1 MICGAIG
8 RYHIHLGHIRQIF
21 GFDEEGSDLAAL
33 GVLIREDGV
42 LFVCDPY
49 VNPNP
54 SLEQICQMTL
64 KAAEQVRRFGLTP
77 KVALLS
83 HSSFGAGTTDSAYKM
98 RQATAWLH
106 KNAPDLEV
114 EGEMHADAALSE
126 AIRQQIFPNSKL
138 QGEANLLVMP
148 CLDSANIAFNM
159 AKSLW
164 NALTVG
170 PILLGCS
177 KPVHIVTPSVT
188 PRGLVNM
195 AALAV
200 VDAGLKG

>member
-1 MICGAIG
+1 M
-8 RYHIHLGHIRQIF
+8 
-21 GFDEEGSDLAAL
+21 AA
-33 GVLIREDGV
+33 D
-42 LFVCDPY
+42 
-49 VNPNP
+49 
-54 SLEQICQMTL
+54 
-64 KAAEQVRRFGLTP
+64 QVRRFGIVP
-77 KVALLS
+77 KIALLS
-83 HSSFGAGTTDSAYKM
+83 HSSFGAGMTDSALKM

-106 KNAPDLEV
+106 ENAPDLEV

-126 AIRQQIFPNSKL
+126 SIRSQIFPNSKL
-138 QGEANLLVMP
+138 FGAANLLVMP
-148 CLDSANIAFNM
+148 CIDSANIAFNM

-170 PILLGCS
+170 PILMGCP

-200 VDAGLKG
+200 VDAGLKGSG

>member
-1 MICGAIG
+1 M
-8 RYHIHLGHIRQIF
+8 
-21 GFDEEGSDLAAL
+21 
-33 GVLIREDGV
+33 VLVVE
-42 LFVCDPY
+42 
-49 VNPNP
+49 
-54 SLEQICQMTL
+54 
-64 KAAEQVRRFGLTP
+64 
-77 KVALLS
+77 
-83 HSSFGAGTTDSAYKM
+83 SACKM

-106 KNAPDLEV
+106 ANVPDIEV

-138 QGEANLLVMP
+138 HGQANLLIMP

-170 PILLGCS
+170 PILMGCS
-177 KPVHIVTPSVT
+177 QPVHIVTPSVT

-200 VDAGLKG
+200 VDADSR